1 MKMKT
6 QDILNIEDYSKYSP
20 SIRHAHTN
28 IRRLTHSIPPAA
40 SEIEREVQLVH
51 LPVFVSSPLLSS
63 ANEGDF
69 NY

>member
-1 MKMKT
+1 MFKNLHYRKYADLPLDLYKNRRT
-6 QDILNIEDYSKYSP
+6 QYPPRIY
-20 SIRHAHTN
+20 
-28 IRRLTHSIPPAA
+28 SIPSEA
-40 SEIEREVQLVH
+40 SEMEREVQLEH

>member
-1 MKMKT
+1 MKT
-6 QDILNIEDYSKYSP
+6 QDKLNEEDYSKYSP
-20 SIRHAHTN
+20 SIRQAHTN
-28 IRRLTHSIPPAA
+28 IRTRTHTIPPAA

>member
-1 MKMKT
+1 MKT
-6 QDILNIEDYSKYSP
+6 QDKLNKEDYSKYSP
-20 SIRHAHTN
+20 SIRQAHTN
-28 IRRLTHSIPPAA
+28 IRTLTHTIPPAA
-40 SEIEREVQLVH
+40 PEIEREVQLVH

>member
-1 MKMKT
+1 MEKITANTALPLDMHT
-6 QDILNIEDYSKYSP
+6 QTSV
-20 SIRHAHTN
+20 
-28 IRRLTHSIPPAA
+28 RLTHTIPPAA